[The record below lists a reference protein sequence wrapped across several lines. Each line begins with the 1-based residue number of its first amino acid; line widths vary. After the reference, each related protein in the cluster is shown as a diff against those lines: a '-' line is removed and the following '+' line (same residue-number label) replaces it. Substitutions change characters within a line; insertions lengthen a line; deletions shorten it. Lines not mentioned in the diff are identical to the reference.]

1 MTVVSEIFIPLG
13 LLLGI
18 IVSVVIFF
26 FGTMITV
33 EYLRREFHHNSRVC
47 PIWSDTL
54 NELMDSDVPV
64 ERRPAKNWIA
74 LGPVLVFVG
83 DYPDDYGHESEHRD
97 YPDRK
102 TQKRLREYIARKH
115 AIDIF
120 DKVADN
126 LNVAKSP

>member
-1 MTVVSEIFIPLG
+1 MSFVSEILIPLG
-13 LLLGI
+13 VTIGI
-18 IVSVVIFF
+18 ALALVGLWAGI
-26 FGTMITV
+26 MIAIRHIRV
-33 EYLRREFHHNSRVC
+33 EFYHNSRVC

-64 ERRPAKNWIA
+64 KRRPAKNWVE
-74 LGPVLVFVG
+74 LGPVVIFVG
-83 DYPDDYGHESEHRD
+83 HYPDDYGHEFEHTD

-120 DKVADN
+120 NKV
-126 LNVAKSP
+126 LR